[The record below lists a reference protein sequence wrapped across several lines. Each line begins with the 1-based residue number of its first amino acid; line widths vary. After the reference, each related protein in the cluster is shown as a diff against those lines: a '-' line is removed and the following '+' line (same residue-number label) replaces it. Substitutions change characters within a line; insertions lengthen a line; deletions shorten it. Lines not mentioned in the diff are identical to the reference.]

1 MPGVPGIGVKTAA
14 ELINKYKNL
23 ENLLNKASEIPQNK
37 RRETLLSNKD
47 KAFISKK
54 LVTLKNDVP
63 VKNDPNEFL
72 IKDIDKDKLYEF
84 LRNMEF
90 NRLLSQA
97 ISFYGEPNNKEI
109 KSQSSEKTTS
119 KINTKSYKSIQK
131 EKELDD

>member
-1 MPGVPGIGVKTAA
+1 MKKLKIAH
-14 ELINKYKNL
+14 LFLKN
-23 ENLLNKASEIPQNK
+23 IYF
-37 RRETLLSNKD
+37 

-63 VKNDPNEFL
+63 IKNDPNEFL
-72 IKDIDKDKLYEF
+72 IKGINKNKLYEF

-109 KSQSSEKTTS
+109 KSQSSEKTTA

-131 EKELDD
+131 EKELDDLIKKFEDESNLSNLEYILT